1 MTYNNVIEKIFR
13 VALDISDTDIISDD
27 MCMADTVAWD
37 SLAQM
42 TIIIQLKKEF
52 SITFLYDE
60 ILSMDTLGK
69 IKEITKKKI
78 SETER

>member
-1 MTYNNVIEKIFR
+1 MSEEIIEEIFKD
-13 VALDISDTDIISDD
+13 ALDIPESVAVPDD
-27 MCMADTVAWD
+27 MCMENTPEWD

-52 SITFLYDE
+52 DISFLYDE

-69 IKEITKKKI
+69 IKEIAGEKI
-78 SETER
+78 SEKGR

>member
-1 MTYNNVIEKIFR
+1 MNEDKIEEIFKN
-13 VALDISDTDIISDD
+13 ALDIPEYVTVLDD
-27 MCMADTVAWD
+27 MCMENTSGWD

-52 SITFLYDE
+52 NISFLYDE

-69 IKEITKKKI
+69 IKKIVRGKI
-78 SETER
+78 SEKGI